1 MGSGVHFSL
10 DQLPERYRAQVSR
23 AMSAPNWSHV
33 ASVRPHNDGGKPQD
47 RRDDK
52 RGDDKRGNDK
62 RGNDKCG
69 NDKCG
74 GGKHR
79 HGKGGGKCRAPINL
93 PRSAAEGPNKTEER
107 FNREMLLGRGK
118 YEALTLH
125 LPGGVK
131 YTPDFVFE
139 NEGKVYLA
147 EVKGNYRLPTH
158 GRSVMAFKIACS
170 EFPMFGFVF
179 AELCGDGRTW
189 KVGVYEGG
197 LLKHTAEGTAQELHG
212 EETDGE

>member
-10 DQLPERYRAQVSR
+10 DQLPERYRAQVVR
-23 AMSAPNWSHV
+23 DALGQKGAV
-33 ASVRPHNDGGKPQD
+33 AASVRPHTDGGRAKD
-47 RRDDK
+47 RR
-52 RGDDKRGNDK
+52 
-62 RGNDKCG
+62 
-69 NDKCG
+69 G
-74 GGKHR
+74 GGKR
-79 HGKGGGKCRAPINL
+79 NGFVGKCRAPINL
-93 PRSAAEGPNKTEER
+93 PRNAAQGPNKTEAR

-147 EVKGNYRLPTH
+147 EVKGGYRLPTH
-158 GRSVMAFKIACS
+158 GRSVMAFKVACS

-179 AELCGDGRTW
+179 AELRGDGRTW

-197 LLKHTAEGTAQELHG
+197 LLKHTAEGTALELHG
-212 EETDGE
+212 TGGGTDGE